1 MRPLTGFSKRALA
14 YSFLS
19 GVFLAAPN
27 VDIADGLLGVVI
39 RKDLEALRLLDELVN
54 LKSGAHIDDDN
65 VMYAQGQTVS
75 IKSKVRDVTV
85 HWMENQ

>member
-27 VDIADGLLGVVI
+27 ADMADGLLDVVI
-39 RKDLEALRLLDELVN
+39 RKDSEGSRWTNLSISSPALISMMTILCMRKHRLF
-54 LKSGAHIDDDN
+54 
-65 VMYAQGQTVS
+65 Q
-75 IKSKVRDVTV
+75 
-85 HWMENQ
+85 